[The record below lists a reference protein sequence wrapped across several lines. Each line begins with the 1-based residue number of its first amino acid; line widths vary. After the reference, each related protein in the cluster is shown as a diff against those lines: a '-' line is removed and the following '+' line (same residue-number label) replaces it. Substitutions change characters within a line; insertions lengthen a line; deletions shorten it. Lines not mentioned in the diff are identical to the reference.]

1 MSAGPPDPSPNPQP
15 EADPSRAASIPL
27 EPEPALE
34 SPSATPPETPP
45 APETPV
51 EVVTG
56 EAFPGAEAPAAPGTP
71 PGNAPPPQSA
81 PEPASAGFGGAVRV
95 IALLTLVSRFAGLI
109 RESVSFKVF
118 GASPVWSAFN
128 VAFVAPNVFRRL
140 FGEGALT
147 AAFIPTYAALLKE
160 SPDRAGRLA
169 TLTMAALL
177 AASGVVVVVGEILL
191 WLALGAIGPDGAGRD
206 AVVFT
211 MVMLPYMPLICA
223 TAILGGMLQCHGK
236 FVAPAAAPI
245 LFNGCMIAGA
255 TVWAWVIGAGTFAS
269 AMAVAFSV
277 TVSGFVQL
285 GWCLW
290 SLRGVVSWRSG
301 FAEVKDSFRDM
312 LRRFLPVTI
321 SSGTMQLSVVADTLI
336 AGYAVTFGDRL
347 PWGTP
352 YPVDAS
358 GGAILAYASRL
369 YQFPLGVFGIA
380 VATAVFP
387 ALARA
392 HGQAGEFIRTLRHGV
407 RLSLFIGLPATVG
420 LVVVGHNLCS
430 VVFSSEAGRAA
441 DVLRVAQVLAG
452 YSVAVW
458 AYSLTHVL
466 NKAFYAAGDT
476 KTPMRVSLATIAC
489 NIAVNLVLI
498 WPLKEAGLAWATMIT
513 ATAQCFVL
521 GVLASKRFA
530 PEEGLFDAET
540 KRAVALTLLASVIM
554 GAVLLF
560 SSAVWP
566 LGEGASWAARA
577 LALARDTL
585 VGIGVFGALA
595 LILRR
600 QEVRWLLERNAGG
613 AGGDF
618 G

>member
-1 MSAGPPDPSPNPQP
+1 MTGGPTNPDPQP
-15 EADPSRAASIPL
+15 ADTGAPIPL
-27 EPEPALE
+27 ERPE
-34 SPSATPPETPP
+34 SPIGVPSSPETS
-45 APETPV
+45 V

-56 EAFPGAEAPAAPGTP
+56 EAFLGAEPSPLPEGDRVSPTASPSDASEQTAGAP
-71 PGNAPPPQSA
+71 APPP
-81 PEPASAGFGGAVRV
+81 ASSGFGGAVRV
-95 IALLTLVSRFAGLI
+95 IALLTLISRFAGLV
-109 RESVSFKVF
+109 RESICFKVF

-147 AAFIPTYAALLKE
+147 AAFIPTYAGLLKE

-177 AASGVVVVVGEILL
+177 AVSGIIVLVGEAML

-206 AVVFT
+206 AVIFT

-223 TAILGGMLQCHGK
+223 TAVLGGMLQCHGR
-236 FVAPAAAPI
+236 FIAPAAAPI

-255 TVWAWVIGAGTFAS
+255 TVWAWLIEASTFTS
-269 AMAVAFSV
+269 AVAVAASV
-277 TVSGFVQL
+277 TVSGLVQL

-290 SLRGVVSWRSG
+290 SLKGVVEWRSG
-301 FAEVKDSFRDM
+301 FADVRGSFREM
-312 LRRFLPVTI
+312 LKRFLPVTI

-387 ALARA
+387 ALART
-392 HGQAGEFIRTLRHGV
+392 HGHAADFVRTLRHGV

-420 LVVVGHNLCS
+420 LVVVGHNLCA
-430 VVFSSEAGRAA
+430 VVFSSEAGRAG

-476 KTPMRVSLATIAC
+476 RTPMRVSIATIAC
-489 NIAVNLVLI
+489 NIALNLVLI
-498 WPLKEAGLAWATMIT
+498 WPLREAGLAWATMIT

-521 GVLASKRFA
+521 GVLASRRFA
-530 PEEGLFDAET
+530 PGEGLLDAET
-540 KRAVALTLLASVIM
+540 KKAVGLTLLASVIM
-554 GAVLLF
+554 GAVLLM
-560 SSAVWP
+560 SAAVWP
-566 LGEGASWAARA
+566 LGEGASWAART

-595 LILRR
+595 LVLRR